1 MMDFT
6 TTKVSTTTAPTDST
20 TTTDST
26 TMSKD
31 SITRT
36 FYQKKVFTTKTMNKI
51 IKTLNSNHTGMSML
65 VASVC

>member
-1 MMDFT
+1 MDFT
-6 TTKVSTTTAPTDST
+6 TTRVSTTTALTDFT
-20 TTTDST
+20 TIMDST

-36 FYQKKVFTTKTMNKI
+36 FYQKRVSTTKTMNKI
-51 IKTLNSNHTGMSML
+51 IKTLNSNPTGMSMP